1 VPLFAQPAKLA
12 FDVHQR
18 TATGLG
24 YDWTSLVGVNEE
36 SYSMPAKPI
45 THEDVV
51 HLFKEL
57 DDHRI
62 AEILATGASP
72 EELEEAA
79 MWAANEGEVMGDLRR
94 PLSGVVAQIY
104 EIVTREERLR
114 EEPRTRR

>member
-1 VPLFAQPAKLA
+1 M
-12 FDVHQR
+12 
-18 TATGLG
+18 
-24 YDWTSLVGVNEE
+24 S
-36 SYSMPAKPI
+36 AKPI

-51 HLFKEL
+51 QLFREL
-57 DDHRI
+57 DDHKI
-62 AEILATGASP
+62 AEILATGATP

-79 MWAANEGEVMGDLRR
+79 MWAANEGEVMGELRR